1 MMIVP
6 ARRNYPQE
14 LRDRAVR
21 LVYEARKEDPVLS
34 LNAAVVRIGQR
45 VGVNPDTLRGWTT
58 QAQIDSGNRP
68 GVTTGDAVRIKV
80 LETEVNELKRA
91 NAMAASSFSAR
102 ELDPR
107 LPW

>member
-21 LVYEARKEDPVLS
+21 LVHEARKEGPVLS

-45 VGVNPDTLRGWTT
+45 VGVNPDTLRRWTT
-58 QAQIDSGNRP
+58 HAQVDAGIGP
-68 GVTTGDAVRIKV
+68 GVTTGDAARMKD

-107 LPW
+107 LP